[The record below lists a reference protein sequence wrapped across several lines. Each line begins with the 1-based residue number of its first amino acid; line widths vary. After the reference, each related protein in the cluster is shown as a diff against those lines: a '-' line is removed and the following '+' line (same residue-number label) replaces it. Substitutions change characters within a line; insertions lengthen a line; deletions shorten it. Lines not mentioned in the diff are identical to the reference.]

1 MLRTICKAKI
11 HGVTITQTKLD
22 YEGSITIPVDVIRKA
37 NILPYER
44 VQIVNLNNGARFET
58 FVISGPKGSGTIC
71 LNGPSARL
79 SMVGDQ
85 IHIISYAL
93 LNDEEIDKLKV
104 KLVYLNDRN
113 KVKQTK
119 EFLLKR

>member
-1 MLRTICKAKI
+1 MLRNICKAKI
-11 HGVTITQTKLD
+11 HGATITQTKLE

-44 VQIVNLNNGARFET
+44 VQVVNLNNGARFET

-79 SMVGDQ
+79 SMVGDN

-93 LNDEEIDKLKV
+93 FDDNEISRYKV
-104 KLVYLNDRN
+104 KLVYLNEKN
-113 KVKQTK
+113 KIKRVK
-119 EFLLKR
+119 EIPLKG